1 MSIIRM
7 LISLPIIIVILVFA
21 FMNNQ
26 LVTFNLWPFGIEM
39 TVSFSVIVV
48 VLTLFGFVWAKVS
61 SWFAYL
67 PLRRDVMVYRRQVKK
82 LCKENQKV
90 CEEVQ
95 GLKGSLNSKEEG
107 ASPQDLEVIRP
118 RKGLK
123 DTLVRLFKSP
133 KK

>member
-7 LISLPIIIVILVFA
+7 LISLPIIIIILVFA

-26 LVTFNLWPFGIEM
+26 LVTFNLWPFDIEM

-48 VLTLFGFVWAKVS
+48 ALILFGFVWAKIS

-67 PLRRDVMVYRRQVKK
+67 PLRKDLMFCKRQVNK
-82 LCKENQKV
+82 LHKENQKV
-90 CEEVQ
+90 NQEFQ
-95 GLKGSLNSKEEG
+95 GLKGSLSSKEEG
-107 ASPQDLEVIRP
+107 SSVPNVEIIRTNE
-118 RKGLK
+118 GLK
-123 DTLVRLFKSP
+123 NKLVRLFKSP